1 MILWAPPKG
10 LGRVSDSA
18 LCSICIFS
26 YRLWLVPLHC
36 CCCSLWPSHGAT
48 QCQILSDLH
57 DPFKYSKPALPEWL
71 VHYQVQLPAQDTTM
85 PPLHSSFC
93 VLTLENIFQKISP
106 QQCCSLLNQSWFF
119 STIWP
124 DTTDPSHKWRSR
136 GLLPFEM
143 WWARLLLSA
152 RLSVFL
158 PSRLPQH
165 RLLSSRYSMA
175 FLSPSTVLPQITWSG
190 LLQKHPTPGTN
201 FYLS

>member
-18 LCSICIFS
+18 LCNTRIFS
-26 YRLWLVPLHC
+26 NRLWLVPLPC

-57 DPFKYSKPALPEWL
+57 DPFKYSKPAPPEWL
-71 VHYQVQLPAQDTTM
+71 VHYKVQLPAQDTTM
-85 PPLHSSFC
+85 PPLYSSFC
-93 VLTLENIFQKISP
+93 VLTLGNTFQKISP
-106 QQCCSLLNQSWFF
+106 QQCYLLNHSWFF
-119 STIWP
+119 SPSWP
-124 DTTDPSHKWRSR
+124 DTTDPSHKWHSR

-143 WWARLLLSA
+143 LWARLLLSA
-152 RLSVFL
+152 LLSIFL
-158 PSRLPQH
+158 SSRLPQN

-175 FLSPSTVLPQITWSG
+175 FLSPCTVLPKITWSG
-190 LLQKHPTPGTN
+190 LSQKHPTPGTS